1 MPTTLSVTEHLEG
14 LREALVSFVRYADRA
29 GLRAGVPTTPD
40 WNIRQLIAHQG
51 MVHRWAAANLRG
63 LSSDTEVLE
72 REGQTSV
79 DPVEWLRDGAIEF
92 VTALTQ
98 APESVAAPV
107 FLHDAPGPRQ
117 FWARRQCHETTVHAV
132 DAMSAA
138 LGRAPTA
145 DETWIS
151 PALALDGIDELVR
164 GFLPRS
170 KSTLRADEPLTIA
183 VRPDEAERAWLVS
196 VSAAPAVTEE
206 VPAADPR
213 VEKAEIVMAGGAVAL
228 YLDLWNRS
236 AAGGDGHDGGQ
247 PGAHL
252 WRERARIVW

>member
-40 WNIRQLIAHQG
+40 WNVRNLIAHQG

-63 LSSDTEVLE
+63 LSSDPEALE

-79 DPVEWLRDGAIEF
+79 DPVEWLRDGAIDF

-98 APESVAAPV
+98 APETVGAPV

-117 FWARRQCHETTVHAV
+117 FWARRQCHETTIHAV
-132 DAMSAA
+132 DAMAAA
-138 LGRAPTA
+138 LGRAPSA
-145 DETWIS
+145 EETWIS
-151 PALALDGIDELVR
+151 PAVALDGIDELVR
-164 GFLPRS
+164 GFLPRR
-170 KSTLRADEPLTIA
+170 KSTLRSDEPITIA
-183 VRPDEAERAWLVS
+183 VRPDEGERAWLVS
-196 VSAAPAVTEE
+196 VSPEPAVTEE
-206 VPAADPR
+206 VHTGDVRCAAAD
-213 VEKAEIVMAGGAVAL
+213 VQMQGSAVAL
-228 YLDLWNRS
+228 YLELWNRS
-236 AAGGDGHDGGQ
+236 VVPVENDDPQ